1 MIRISRPEAKREFQK
16 TPAEIIAGVEE
27 EPGGMK
33 LHEVVRPLNDI
44 AARYEVAALTIAEP
58 MPRLAIKIRN
68 MLSQLP
74 PAEAG
79 RPAGPA
85 GQETAKLKSSCRRF
99 PVFGKGRQR
108 KKGTTGH
115 SGILQHPE
123 IGRASCRE
131 RV

>member
-33 LHEVVRPLNDI
+33 LHEVVDI

-58 MPRLAIKIRN
+58 MPRLTIKIRN

-74 PAEAG
+74 LLKPDAPPAQPG
-79 RPAGPA
+79 R
-85 GQETAKLKSSCRRF
+85 K
-99 PVFGKGRQR
+99 RQN
-108 KKGTTGH
+108 
-115 SGILQHPE
+115 
-123 IGRASCRE
+123 
-131 RV
+131 

>member
-33 LHEVVRPLNDI
+33 LHEMARLINDI

-74 PAEAG
+74 LLKPDAPPAQPG
-79 RPAGPA
+79 R
-85 GQETAKLKSSCRRF
+85 K
-99 PVFGKGRQR
+99 R
-108 KKGTTGH
+108 KN
-115 SGILQHPE
+115 
-123 IGRASCRE
+123 
-131 RV
+131 